1 MNCLDYGLSFIN
13 SVGNGNAPRFWVES
27 RCRLIDDTDGSFSD
41 YYQCGSCKSEHTFAK
56 KDLFV
61 NPNYDFLPVF
71 GEEHTAVFRRH
82 AYRTDNYVEYRPAK
96 DYWGGPLFEVQEA
109 SPVQVL
115 DGNAAIFE
123 ATRKCLP
130 IVTHTEIW
138 DADTNQRAIIEC
150 PVKTMNID
158 EKADIYQV
166 DTGIVLF
173 PDLSKRYGQQIE
185 TFRLAYVA
193 FNAPH
198 FADFVIEQPTPIIKD
213 GVEVAQVYHYSE
225 IRSLE
230 AKNTVFC
237 IGEL

>member
-1 MNCLDYGLSFIN
+1 M
-13 SVGNGNAPRFWVES
+13 S
-27 RCRLIDDTDGSFSD
+27 R
-41 YYQCGSCKSEHTFAK
+41 
-56 KDLFV
+56 
-61 NPNYDFLPVF
+61 
-71 GEEHTAVFRRH
+71 
-82 AYRTDNYVEYRPAK
+82 YRPAK
-96 DYWGGPLFEVQEA
+96 DYWAGPLFDLQAA

-115 DGNAAIFE
+115 DSNAAIFD
-123 ATRKCLP
+123 ATRKSLP

-166 DTGIVLF
+166 DTGIILF
-173 PDLSKRYGQQIE
+173 PDLSKRYDPQIE
-185 TFRLAYVA
+185 TFSLAYVA

-198 FADFVIEQPTPIIKD
+198 FADFVIEQPTPIIED
-213 GVEVAQVYHYSE
+213 GVEVTQVYHYSE